1 MPAIHVENFE
11 EKDVT
16 LGAWAGYI
24 RQRFRKGQLSQERI
38 DRISQISQWQWGPF
52 QPGPAT
58 DSKRNEVIRNMRTE
72 GKSLR
77 EIADEFD
84 DGVEA
89 FTWIS
94 EHAFQKYSKNWKFFS
109 SSAAEPDFWRG
120 SNGKWGH
127 EVNSCDSESC
137 VRVGRTRLGSVSCSA
152 CRERGR

>member
-1 MPAIHVENFE
+1 MCSSIVTSMDNNTKFNTYIKALEQYIAREGNSKVPAIHVENFE

-84 DGVEA
+84 LSRQRVHQIVKKLK
-89 FTWIS
+89 IS
-94 EHAFQKYSKNWKFFS
+94 
-109 SSAAEPDFWRG
+109 
-120 SNGKWGH
+120 
-127 EVNSCDSESC
+127 
-137 VRVGRTRLGSVSCSA
+137 
-152 CRERGR
+152 